1 VAKATHLADT
11 SAFTR
16 LGNPTVRAAA
26 APLIAAGRVALCT
39 PVVFELGFSA
49 RNPGDYEELISRTGA
64 FEIAPTTQ
72 GDLHRALDIQAQLAR
87 RGMHRAVSL
96 VDALVAAVAESRGLI
111 ALHYDAD
118 FERVAAVTG
127 QTVEWVVPR
136 GTAENEAGQ

>member
-1 VAKATHLADT
+1 M
-11 SAFTR
+11 
-16 LGNPTVRAAA
+16 RAAA

-49 RNPGDYEELISRTGA
+49 RNPGDYDELISRTGA

-96 VDALVAAVAESRGLI
+96 VDALVAAVAESRGLTV
-111 ALHYDAD
+111 LHYHAD
-118 FERVAAVTG
+118 FERVAAITG
-127 QTVEWVVPR
+127 QTAEWVVPR